1 MTVSNDDTA
10 SLIQSARK
18 SLSRLSPDRLRVAV
32 DFLEYLE
39 RREQNEATLE
49 LLSIPGFSEEFSKAV
64 QEIENGDVVPFREV
78 RRDV

>member
-1 MTVSNDDTA
+1 MTLSDNNTA

-39 RREQNEATLE
+39 KREQDEATLE
-49 LLSIPGFSEEFSKAV
+49 LLSIPGFSEEFSQAI
-64 QEIENGDVVPFREV
+64 QEIENGDVVALDQIK
-78 RRDV
+78 RDV

>member
-1 MTVSNDDTA
+1 MTA
-10 SLIQSARK
+10 SRDESANLLQLARK

-39 RREQNEATLE
+39 RREQDEATLE
-49 LLSIPGFSEEFSKAV
+49 LLRIPGISEAFAQAAE
-64 QEIENGDVVPFREV
+64 EIEERDIVPFKDV